1 MEFDQPSPVA
11 RFKTFFISRIPLGKS
26 ETHLQSIFS
35 FHFPGALISLS
46 LKKRKSRKKAS
57 FMTGTLMVPIAIINS
72 NKKLEDALTT
82 SNGVPIDV
90 SPLGKIFFKLK
101 TEKQSSEAELEQLKA
116 DMCELKASNESLKIE
131 LQEQRQQTR
140 KLQNEFNENFKRDA
154 EEPRG

>member
-11 RFKTFFISRIPLGKS
+11 RFKTFFISRIPFGKS

-57 FMTGTLMVPIAIINS
+57 FMTGTLMVPIAIIKS
-72 NKKLEDALTT
+72 NKELEDALTA

-90 SPLGKIFFKLK
+90 SPLGKLFFK
-101 TEKQSSEAELEQLKA
+101 SR
-116 DMCELKASNESLKIE
+116 SL
-131 LQEQRQQTR
+131 
-140 KLQNEFNENFKRDA
+140 
-154 EEPRG
+154 PRSWKKHM